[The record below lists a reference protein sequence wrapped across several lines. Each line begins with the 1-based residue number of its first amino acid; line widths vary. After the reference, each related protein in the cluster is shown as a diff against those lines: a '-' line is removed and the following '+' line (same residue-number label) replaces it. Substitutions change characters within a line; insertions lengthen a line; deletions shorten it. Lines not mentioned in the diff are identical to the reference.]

1 MGVVIAAVALV
12 VAVAAGLLWRQRNG
26 RFRPTREGPVAANP
40 VLADLGVIAG
50 TPLTLVQFSSAFCA
64 PCRVARVLCA
74 DLADHTPGVR
84 HIEVDAQSHVDAARA
99 LEIWRTPTVL
109 LVDAQGRVRQRASG
123 AMTRQQLRSAAQT
136 VLGSR
141 SSAA

>member
-1 MGVVIAAVALV
+1 MGVVVAAVALV
-12 VAVAAGLLWRQRNG
+12 VAVAAGLVWRHRDG
-26 RFRPTREGPVAANP
+26 RFRESPAAANP
-40 VLADLGVIAG
+40 VLADLGVIPG

-74 DLADHTPGVR
+74 DLADHSDGVH
-84 HIEVDAQSHVDAARA
+84 HIDVDAQSHVDAARA
-99 LEIWRTPTVL
+99 LDIWRTPTVL
-109 LVDAQGRVRQRASG
+109 LVDADGRVRQRASG
-123 AMTRQQLRSAAQT
+123 AMTRQRLRSAIET

>member
-1 MGVVIAAVALV
+1 VVIAAVALV
-12 VAVAAGLLWRQRNG
+12 AAIAAGLVWRGRNG
-26 RFRPTREGPVAANP
+26 RFRRARASSDAPSP
-40 VLADLGVIAG
+40 VLAGLGVIPG
-50 TPLTLVQFSSAFCA
+50 TPLTIVQFSSAFCA
-64 PCRVARVLCA
+64 PCRAARVLCA

-84 HIEVDAQSHVDAARA
+84 HIEVDAQSHVDAARE
-99 LEIWRTPTVL
+99 LEIWRTPTIL

-123 AMTRQQLRSAAQT
+123 SMTRHQLCSAVET